1 MKMRS
6 KIPFELGDDIVRFES
21 SQAKEVK
28 GLFIPVACFITSY
41 GRKVTIRHI
50 SKNC

>member
-6 KIPFELGDDIVRFES
+6 KIPYELDDIVRFES
-21 SQAKEVK
+21 SEAKEVK
-28 GLFIPVACFITSY
+28 GLYIPVACFITSY
-41 GRKVTIRHI
+41 GRRVTIRHI

>member
-6 KIPFELGDDIVRFES
+6 KIPYEFDDDIVRFES
-21 SQAKEVK
+21 GESKEVK
-28 GLFIPVACFITSY
+28 GLYIPVACFITSY
-41 GRKVTIRHI
+41 GRRVTIRHI